1 MSRFVPAWEKAA
13 TEQIVREVAGYRK
26 REGEAWD
33 YYVTP
38 STWRDE
44 VCKGFNGPTIAAALI
59 ARHLMV
65 APETGRHRACL
76 VRVPE
81 HGRQRLY
88 HLSSKLLEA
97 GGE

>member
-1 MSRFVPAWEKAA
+1 MPDTVETLRVDLDA
-13 TEQIVREVAGYRK
+13 
-26 REGEAWD
+26 
-33 YYVTP
+33 
-38 STWRDE
+38 
-44 VCKGFNGPTIAAALI
+44 TIAAALI
-59 ARHLMV
+59 AKRLMV

-88 HLSSKLLEA
+88 HLSSKLLEV